1 MVNLGVADLRYIPF
15 VSRKHSFFFFKN

>member
-1 MVNLGVADLRYIPF
+1 MENLGVADLRYIPF